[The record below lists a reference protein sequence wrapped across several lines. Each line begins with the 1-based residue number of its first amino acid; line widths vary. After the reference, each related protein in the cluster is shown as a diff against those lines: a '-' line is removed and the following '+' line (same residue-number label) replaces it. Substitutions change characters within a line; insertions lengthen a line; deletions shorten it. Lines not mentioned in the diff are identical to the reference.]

1 MSIESE
7 DNKLALLVVAHGSRV
22 EQSNQEV
29 IDLAKD
35 VSRHTK
41 SFSFVSH
48 AFLEIAEPNIPKGI
62 ESCIKSGS
70 GKILVLPYFLSAGR
84 HVTEDIPNIIDE
96 FQTKYPKVT
105 IKLLPYFG
113 QHEQVATILGD
124 IAEFNI

>member
-1 MSIESE
+1 MNITAEE
-7 DNKLALLVVAHGSRV
+7 NKLALLVVAHGSRV

-29 IDLAKD
+29 INLTKD
-35 VSRHTK
+35 VSKNAK

-62 ESCIKSGS
+62 EHCIKAGS
-70 GKILVLPYFLSAGR
+70 EKILILPYFLSAGR